1 MQWCECACIQPP
13 SAALRD
19 PSLSFVVTH
28 GQPPRPHHSSVLFVV
43 FKGRYVNGARVGQ
56 FNLGEGPPQYS
67 TRPKV
72 HILAPLQHEYRT
84 LITFSTALLLTKP
97 GDVNVIA
104 VEVRRHCTP
113 GLGHQPFPTW
123 SHRSPFLPVQ

>member
-1 MQWCECACIQPP
+1 MPWCECALRMRPATVCGAARPKPILRCHPQTAAP
-13 SAALRD
+13 SSPFL
-19 PSLSFVVTH
+19 
-28 GQPPRPHHSSVLFVV
+28 HSSVLFVV
-43 FKGRYVNGARVGQ
+43 FPGRFVNGARVEQ
-56 FNLGEGPPQYS
+56 FNLGEGPPQYT

-113 GLGHQPFPTW
+113 GLGHQPFPT
-123 SHRSPFLPVQ
+123 